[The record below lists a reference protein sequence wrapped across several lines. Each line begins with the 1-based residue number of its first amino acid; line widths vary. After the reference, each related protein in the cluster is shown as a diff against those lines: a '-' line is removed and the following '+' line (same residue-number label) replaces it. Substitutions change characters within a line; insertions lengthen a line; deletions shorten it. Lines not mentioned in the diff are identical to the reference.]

1 MLRWFKYFLSAGG
14 DFFATALL
22 SFQKHV
28 TVKRR
33 EIVAADQGSHPSR
46 RTRK

>member
-1 MLRWFKYFLSAGG
+1 MRRWFKYFLSAGE

-22 SFQKHV
+22 SFQKHF
-28 TVKRR
+28 TVKGR
-33 EIVAADQGSHPSR
+33 EIVAAYQGSHPSR